1 MHSPLADGYHAVPPG
16 KLATVVTYLEML
28 APPPPTAFAA
38 PDGVRLSR
46 VTDPDPAAYRALFRR
61 IGTDWMWTSRL
72 VLDTADLAALIS
84 AADTEIYVPVRG
96 DEALGLFELHVGRTD
111 ETELRYFG
119 IVPEAIGGGL
129 GRWLMQEGL
138 AAAWRRPGVGRVFVH
153 TCHFDSPQA
162 LPFYVRAGFRPY
174 ARAVEIFDDPRLAG
188 RLPETASPLVP
199 LMRDQRLP
207 SPTA

>member
-1 MHSPLADGYHAVPPG
+1 MQPPLADGYHAVPPG

-28 APPPPTAFAA
+28 APPPRTAFAA
-38 PDGVRLSR
+38 PDGVRLAR
-46 VTDPDPAAYRALFRR
+46 VTDPDPDAYRALFRQ

-72 VLDTADLAALIS
+72 VPDEAELVTLIT
-84 AADTEIYVPVRG
+84 AADTEIYIPVRG
-96 DEALGLFELHVGRTD
+96 DEALGLLELDVGSEN

-119 IVPEAIGGGL
+119 IVPEVVGGGL

-162 LPFYVRAGFRPY
+162 LPFYIRAGFRPY

-188 RLPETASPLVP
+188 RLPETASAQVP
-199 LMRDQRLP
+199 LIRDQRLP
-207 SPTA
+207 PPTA